1 MNEIIEALPFWEL
14 IMNFFETII
23 PIRSG
28 IDFLYDWLNEQ
39 TFFTLL
45 WISIA
50 VLAIV
55 AVGLYH
61 WLKIFTKIAIIF
73 LVFVAL
79 WWVFTSGIL
88 LEIFGS

>member
-1 MNEIIEALPFWEL
+1 M
-14 IMNFFETII
+14 
-23 PIRSG
+23 
-28 IDFLYDWLNEQ
+28 
-39 TFFTLL
+39 LL
-45 WISIA
+45 WITIGFLA
-50 VLAIV
+50 VA

-61 WLKIFTKIAIIF
+61 WLKIFTKIAMIF

>member
-1 MNEIIEALPFWEL
+1 MNEIIESLPFYE
-14 IMNFFETII
+14 IVINFFETII

-28 IDFLYDWLNEQ
+28 IDWLYNWLNEQ
-39 TFFTLL
+39 SFLMLL
-45 WISIA
+45 WITIGFLA
-50 VLAIV
+50 VS

-61 WLKIFTKIAIIF
+61 WLKLFTKIAMIF